1 MHTNLT
7 SPNNMFELLAEIELS
22 SFLFAITC
30 ILLLLVFAFMVV
42 FFITYNRNLEIQR
55 KLKRMDDEHKQHII
69 NSNLQT
75 LELERQ
81 RFAEDLH
88 DEIGASLSA
97 IRLYVGS
104 IDNQVN
110 DDHIKDQLKE
120 VKHTIDQSMVSTR
133 RIAHNILPPGLE
145 IMGLSKIVE
154 DLVQQLHLTHKLKVD
169 ITTESQ
175 MPKLNYQKEL
185 ILYRVLQELFNN
197 TIKHAEAKK
206 VNLQFSCK
214 NGFYLITY
222 SDDGK
227 GFNMNDLQFSG
238 IGLSNLN
245 NRVNMIGGT
254 YQVITAPSEGFY
266 VEISV
271 PLSATSAI

>member
-133 RIAHNILPPGLE
+133 RIAHNIFPPGLE

>member
-1 MHTNLT
+1 
-7 SPNNMFELLAEIELS
+7 
-22 SFLFAITC
+22 
-30 ILLLLVFAFMVV
+30 MVV

>member
-7 SPNNMFELLAEIELS
+7 RPNNMFELLAEIELS

-55 KLKRMDDEHKQHII
+55 KLKRMDDEHKQHMI

-206 VNLQFSCK
+206 ANLQFSCK

-222 SDDGK
+222 SDNGK